1 VSVEVT
7 VSGKA
12 TVVHVVDS
20 GPGIPAELL
29 EHVFDPFVTSKPHG
43 SGLGLTIS
51 AGIAA
56 AHRAKLLP
64 SNLPGGGALF
74 TVEFPVATQGG
85 LLGEVRDLG
94 MNARA

>member
-1 VSVEVT
+1 VN
-7 VSGKA
+7 
-12 TVVHVVDS
+12 
-20 GPGIPAELL
+20 P
-29 EHVFDPFVTSKPHG
+29 VTSRVACTVRSAH
-43 SGLGLTIS
+43 LTIS